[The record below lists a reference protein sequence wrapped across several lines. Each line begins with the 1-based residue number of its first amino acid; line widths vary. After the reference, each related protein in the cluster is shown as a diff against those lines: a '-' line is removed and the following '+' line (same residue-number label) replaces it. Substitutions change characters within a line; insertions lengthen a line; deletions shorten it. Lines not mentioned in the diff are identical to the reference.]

1 MNVIAYNTDHFKDAG
16 LDPSQKF
23 TWSWTTDQF
32 LDAARRLTKTEGQ
45 RVTRGG
51 FATRTGALL
60 GLSVGNLLPWLYSHG
75 GDFYNQD
82 YTRTL
87 VNDQKG
93 RQALQ
98 FMIDLRT
105 RHKLAPDVDGATFEG
120 ETVSMAFAGSWE
132 TGYLLDRN
140 PRLQFGF
147 APIPKGPLG
156 TRPSSQ
162 TWTNQWSMTKDGK
175 RKDVAWE
182 WLAFVNSAPVQEQY
196 FATVMKRFSGRK
208 SVYASQAWKT
218 VVKEWP
224 ALEGIEKMEPMSK
237 QYPWVKTAP
246 INEQT
251 AEIWRRAQAQEIGVN
266 EALAQVEQ
274 TVNRVLSG
282 G

>member
-1 MNVIAYNTDHFKDAG
+1 MA
-16 LDPSQKF
+16 
-23 TWSWTTDQF
+23 
-32 LDAARRLTKTEGQ
+32 
-45 RVTRGG
+45 
-51 FATRTGALL
+51 
-60 GLSVGNLLPWLYSHG
+60 NLLPWLYSHG

-82 YTRTL
+82 YAKTL

-98 FMIDLRT
+98 LLTTCATGTSSPPRWT
-105 RHKLAPDVDGATFEG
+105 APPSRGRPSPWPSPARGRRATCW
-120 ETVSMAFAGSWE
+120 TS
-132 TGYLLDRN
+132 N

-147 APIPKGPLG
+147 APLPKGPLG

-218 VVKEWP
+218 WSRTGRPWRVSRRWSP
-224 ALEGIEKMEPMSK
+224 SSK
-237 QYPWVKTAP
+237 QYPWVKTTP

-251 AEIWRRAQAQEIGVN
+251 AEIWRKAQANEIGVN

-274 TVNRVLSG
+274 IVNRVLSG